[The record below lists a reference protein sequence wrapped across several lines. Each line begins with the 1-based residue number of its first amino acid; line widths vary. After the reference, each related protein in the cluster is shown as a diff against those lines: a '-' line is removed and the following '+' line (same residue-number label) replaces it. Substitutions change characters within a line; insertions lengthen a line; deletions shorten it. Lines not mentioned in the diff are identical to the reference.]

1 MYAYIKLYI
10 YYMFVHAYI
19 ETYIYIYLCIFMS
32 SIFLFFVLS
41 WYYATPLNFTHPLPE
56 DIYCILG
63 WLDSHAN
70 CYVCITWPVL
80 HPTLQSRVFCPVFQS
95 PVASEFFS

>member
-1 MYAYIKLYI
+1 MHFYVEYI
-10 YYMFVHAYI
+10 FVFCI
-19 ETYIYIYLCIFMS
+19 IMVLCH
-32 SIFLFFVLS
+32 
-41 WYYATPLNFTHPLPE
+41 PLEFYPPLPE

-80 HPTLQSRVFCPVFQS
+80 HPTLQGRVFCPVFQS